1 MAWFRPE
8 ANGSAIAQL
17 QFRPHPAGKVH
28 ASSTE
33 VLKAMPLKDPRP
45 RPEAFVGGFE
55 NGALFKRQDMSG
67 RVAVKSYALRNQYF
81 VVPAGSR
88 EPFVE
93 GPVAKPAWT
102 QALAGAS
109 SLLYPKQKRAALRLR
124 TFTLWLTLALFVF
137 ATSIALAGDTRNV
150 GLNGFL
156 PGSGD
161 DSVTFQVADSG
172 AEDDTTGCVVFN
184 TVSGGEFV
192 KKLRLPGDFW
202 VYKVH
207 LCLAASTVA
216 TTGDVTI
223 KIYGPGPDAVQEKPS
238 KGR

>member
-1 MAWFRPE
+1 M
-8 ANGSAIAQL
+8 
-17 QFRPHPAGKVH
+17 
-28 ASSTE
+28 
-33 VLKAMPLKDPRP
+33 
-45 RPEAFVGGFE
+45 
-55 NGALFKRQDMSG
+55 
-67 RVAVKSYALRNQYF
+67 
-81 VVPAGSR
+81 
-88 EPFVE
+88 
-93 GPVAKPAWT
+93 
-102 QALAGAS
+102 
-109 SLLYPKQKRAALRLR
+109 RLR